1 MLSFIAGFAGR
12 DGGPAFFWGLTL
24 AASLIGAIFVIIF
37 IKFCGKKVERIYRSS
52 ETFTITASS
61 GRCISATIVCN
72 EWMEANNVTYAQR
85 SDGEKTINAIS
96 KMIKE
101 KKVELNE

>member
-1 MLSFIAGFAGR
+1 
-12 DGGPAFFWGLTL
+12 
-24 AASLIGAIFVIIF
+24 LIGAIFVIIF

-85 SDGEKTINAIS
+85 SDGEKTIHAIR
-96 KMIKE
+96 KMIEE
-101 KKVELNE
+101 KKVALNE